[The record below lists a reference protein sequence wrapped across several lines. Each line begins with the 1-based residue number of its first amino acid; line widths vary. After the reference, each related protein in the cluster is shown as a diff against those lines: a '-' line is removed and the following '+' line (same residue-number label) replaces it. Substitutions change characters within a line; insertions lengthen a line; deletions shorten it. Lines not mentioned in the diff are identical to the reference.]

1 LIFLHFTFCNTV
13 QGRMGMRT
21 DFLGTLTTSRPLTP
35 EELEEY
41 ENAQN
46 NSDDM
51 YLTFSSNNQLQGPNY
66 EKVCGYVDME
76 QGFMNTLHW
85 LKGKGITLS
94 GRINY
99 VYEDVFADGVGDG
112 FGAFVVTPE
121 CVTYHKLDFN
131 NLKIVSSVI
140 RGKE

>member
-1 LIFLHFTFCNTV
+1 
-13 QGRMGMRT
+13 MGMRT
-21 DFLGTLTTSRPLTP
+21 DFLGNLITSRPLTP
-35 EELEEY
+35 KELQEY

-46 NSDDM
+46 NSDNM
-51 YLTFSSNNQLQGPNY
+51 YLIFVEGSNNQLQGI
-66 EKVCGYVDME
+66 EDSKVCGYVDME

-131 NLKIVSSVI
+131 NLKMVSSVI
-140 RGKE
+140 YGKE